1 MPRGKGSSPE
11 WNDIAMA
18 QITIKQMGWS
28 HLVLKAE
35 YLSLAAD
42 GTEFS
47 ACVHLGKIGL
57 LSTAKF
63 YGIAGKL

>member
-28 HLVLKAE
+28 HLVLKAD
-35 YLSLAAD
+35 YFSLAAD

-47 ACVHLGKIGL
+47 AGVHPGETGL
-57 LSTAKF
+57 
-63 YGIAGKL
+63 

>member
-1 MPRGKGSSPE
+1 MRCMQMPRGKGSSPE

-28 HLVLKAE
+28 HLVLKAD
-35 YLSLAAD
+35 YFSLAAD

-47 ACVHLGKIGL
+47 AGVHPGETGL
-57 LSTAKF
+57 
-63 YGIAGKL
+63 